1 MCHVYSIHQGGGRG
15 GGGRGGRRGGGGRGR
30 GFHGDD
36 RRQFDGSNS
45 ESLHHNRSTPEV
57 TKGAAVGTQTL
68 CIPSR
73 AYPSNGF
80 VGLVPMSL
88 MASVLFPWFSR
99 SQDLAPARWER
110 FGRGQGRPAAV
121 SVGRGPCDGRGE
133 ASRAVHPGR
142 DRRGEALH
150 SLLGIQSHEHASG

>member
-45 ESLHHNRSTPEV
+45 KYLHYTRNTPEI
-57 TKGAAVGTQTL
+57 TKDAAVGTQTL
-68 CIPSR
+68 SIPPR

-80 VGLVPMSL
+80 IRLVPMSL
-88 MASVLFPWFSR
+88 IASMLFPCLSR

-121 SVGRGPCDGRGE
+121 SVGRGPRDGRGE
-133 ASRAVHPGR
+133 AGRAVHPGR
-142 DRRGEALH
+142 DRRGEPCH
-150 SLLGIQSHEHASG
+150 SLLGLESHPHASG